1 MSTAEEYRRVA
12 WDCLKL
18 VEAASNPK
26 TNASMLNLADYWVRR
41 ADECAARAQSMNDP
55 ERRAD
60 MLRFAGMWL
69 SLTEP
74 IKYEL
79 RGAYELP
86 PQRAA

>member
-1 MSTAEEYRRVA
+1 MGAVSQYRRIA

-18 VEAASNPK
+18 AEATSNPK
-26 TNASMLNLADYWVRR
+26 TGASTLNLADYLVRR
-41 ADECAARAQSMNDP
+41 ADECAARAQSIDEP

-60 MLRFAGMWL
+60 MLRLAGMWL

-74 IKYEL
+74 LKNEL

-86 PQRAA
+86 PRKVA

>member
-1 MSTAEEYRRVA
+1 MSTAEEYRRIA

-18 VEAASNPK
+18 AEATSNPR
-26 TNASMLNLADYWVRR
+26 TGASLLNLADYWAKR

-55 ERRAD
+55 ERRRE

-74 IKYEL
+74 VKYEL

-86 PQRAA
+86 RQRAA